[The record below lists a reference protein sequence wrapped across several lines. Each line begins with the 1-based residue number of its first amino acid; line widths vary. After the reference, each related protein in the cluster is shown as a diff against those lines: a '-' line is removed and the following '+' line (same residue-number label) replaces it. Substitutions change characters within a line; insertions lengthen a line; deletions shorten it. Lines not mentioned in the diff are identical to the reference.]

1 MPRPKTVSD
10 DDVLN
15 AAIEVLARV
24 GADFT
29 LTEVARA
36 IGLSRPTLIQ
46 RFGDKEGLLRSMA
59 EQEVKATAAWLETL
73 PVETGP
79 EGLDQFLS
87 TIVLGM
93 GSGSGF
99 SARVA
104 IAAFE
109 ARDPMLRCLSA
120 QRYALVIDA
129 ISDRLPPG
137 PDRAELAVHLHS
149 VIAGATMH
157 WVASPQTED
166 LGEFVL
172 ARVRWITGRL
182 LETP

>member
-10 DDVLN
+10 EDVLN
-15 AAIEVLARV
+15 AALEVLARE

-29 LTEVARA
+29 LTDVAHA
-36 IGLSRPTLIQ
+36 VGLSRPTLIQ
-46 RFGDKEGLLRSMA
+46 RFGDKKELLRRMA
-59 EQEVKATAAWLETL
+59 RQEVEATAAWLETL
-73 PVETGP
+73 PVREGA
-79 EGLDQFLS
+79 EGLDEFLS
-87 TIVLGM
+87 DIVLGM

-109 ARDPMLRCLSA
+109 AHDPVLRRSA
-120 QRYALVIDA
+120 ERRYALVIDA
-129 ISDRLPPG
+129 ISARLPPG
-137 PDRAELAVHLHS
+137 PERSELAVHLHS

-172 ARVRWITGRL
+172 ARVRWIAAKL
-182 LETP
+182 VKTP